1 MKYVVL
7 ILSIVSLY
15 YENLIL
21 AIILFFYSRYL
32 KRNNDDSIILNIGI
46 VLSLFVIVSY
56 VVPIVIDFF
65 KSIM

>member
-1 MKYVVL
+1 MKYIVL

-15 YENLIL
+15 YQNLIL
-21 AIILFFYSRYL
+21 AVILFFYSRYL

>member
-1 MKYVVL
+1 MKYIVL

-15 YENLIL
+15 YQNLIL

-56 VVPIVIDFF
+56 VVPIIIDFF

>member
-15 YENLIL
+15 YKNLIL

-56 VVPIVIDFF
+56 VVPIIIDFF